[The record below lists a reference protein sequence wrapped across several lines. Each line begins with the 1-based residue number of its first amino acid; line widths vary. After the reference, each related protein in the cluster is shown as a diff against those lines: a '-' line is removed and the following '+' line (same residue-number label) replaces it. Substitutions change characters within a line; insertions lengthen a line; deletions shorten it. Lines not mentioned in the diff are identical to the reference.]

1 MPFSRVVVCKAGLW
15 DIMVPHSRFA
25 AMASTPMVSIIAKE
39 NPGHHHDFCQVP
51 PAGERWVQFRTVQG
65 KTTSPLGTEVW
76 VRAER
81 TREDLE
87 NARGRRKD
95 RQEKNQKLEWRVES
109 AGCRWEICGSESCI
123 GTWWGFWRPCMP
135 DKNTADFT
143 LKARWSSIFLRKP
156 SLEKLNWNTHR

>member
-1 MPFSRVVVCKAGLW
+1 
-15 DIMVPHSRFA
+15 MVPTHALLQWFLSQWYLSLLNKTLVTI
-25 AMASTPMVSIIAKE
+25 MISAKY
-39 NPGHHHDFCQVP
+39 HQQ
-51 PAGERWVQFRTVQG
+51 ERWVQFRTVQG
-65 KTTSPLGTEVW
+65 KTTSPLGSEVW

-109 AGCRWEICGSESCI
+109 AGCCWEICGSGSCI
-123 GTWWGFWRPCMP
+123 GTWRGFWRPCMP

-143 LKARWSSIFLRKP
+143 LKARRSSIFLRKP
-156 SLEKLNWNTHR
+156 SLDKLN